1 MSQRAPQDIACFF
14 LHRAVMLGGAKT
26 QASFQAVV
34 KITYGY
40 AAQYALAFSAIKL
53 ITDDFR
59 YNRLIRS
66 CPL

>member
-1 MSQRAPQDIACFF
+1 
-14 LHRAVMLGGAKT
+14 MLGGAKT